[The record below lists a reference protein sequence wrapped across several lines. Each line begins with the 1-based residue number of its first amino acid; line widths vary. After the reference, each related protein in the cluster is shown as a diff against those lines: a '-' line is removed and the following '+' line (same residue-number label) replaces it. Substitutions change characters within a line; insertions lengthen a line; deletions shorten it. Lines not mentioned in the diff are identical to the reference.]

1 MKVLSQELE
10 PDVIL
15 LTETWCN
22 DSVTNAALALE
33 NYKLETELRKD
44 RCDTA
49 NGVGGGLLV
58 YSKDNLQIL
67 PSDPTDNN
75 FNQFCSFSIATKSE
89 KLNMILIYRPPSS
102 GQNNLTELCE
112 IVRKADKNT
121 VMIGDFNLPGTD
133 WANKLLLLLCG

>member
-1 MKVLSQELE
+1 MKVITQELE

-22 DSVTNAALALE
+22 DSVSNASLSLE

-58 YSKDNLQIL
+58 YPVIPQTII
-67 PSDPTDNN
+67 
-75 FNQFCSFSIATKSE
+75 SISSAH
-89 KLNMILIYRPPSS
+89 LVLRPR
-102 GQNNLTELCE
+102 
-112 IVRKADKNT
+112 VKNST
-121 VMIGDFNLPGTD
+121 CF
-133 WANKLLLLLCG
+133 

>member
-1 MKVLSQELE
+1 LKVITQELE
-10 PDVIL
+10 PDIIL
-15 LTETWCN
+15 VTETWCN
-22 DSVTNAALALE
+22 SSIENAALSLE

-58 YSKDNLQIL
+58 YAKNNIQLL
-67 PSDPTDNN
+67 PSDLTDSN
-75 FNQFCSFSIATKSE
+75 FNQFCSFSISTKSE
-89 KLNMILIYRPPSS
+89 KLDVFLIYRPPSS

-121 VMIGDFNLPGTD
+121 
-133 WANKLLLLLCG
+133 